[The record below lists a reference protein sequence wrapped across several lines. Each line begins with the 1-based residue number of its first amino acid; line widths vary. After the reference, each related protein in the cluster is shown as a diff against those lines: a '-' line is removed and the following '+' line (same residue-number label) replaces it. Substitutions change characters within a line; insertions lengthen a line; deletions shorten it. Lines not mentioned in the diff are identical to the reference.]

1 MVFKYLP
8 SSNFADSKQLKL
20 SRLLFIIR
28 LASHKLPVSRCHRT
42 IIIIII
48 NPDKK
53 LICISVF
60 YAYSTIT
67 RITIIMGKENDDDD
81 DDSNNHNNDNN
92 RTVLP
97 KRLFAVANRLRIH
110 NNNYYY

>member
-1 MVFKYLP
+1 MIFKYLP
-8 SSNFADSKQLKL
+8 SSNFADRKQLKL

-28 LASHKLPVSRCHRT
+28 LASHRLPVSRCHRT

-53 LICISVF
+53 LICILVF

-81 DDSNNHNNDNN
+81 NSNNRNNDNN

-97 KRLFAVANRLRIH
+97 KRLFAVANRLR
-110 NNNYYY
+110 NT